1 MILLDTVV
9 VSELRKIRRN
19 AGVLTSLKALAPDTL
34 FLSVM
39 TLGEIDAGIHK
50 QCNTAPEFAK
60 ELSQRL
66 VQTRLRFTMR
76 ILTVIPAIARFW
88 GRLPSLTKNKVVD
101 NLVAFSA
108 LCHNPTV
115 VTRKIQDFEVTGLK
129 VVNQFAVG

>member
-50 QCNTAPEFAK
+50 QCSAAPEFAK

-66 VQTRLRFTMR
+66 VQTGLRFTMR

-101 NLVAFSA
+101 NLVAVSWA
-108 LCHNPTV
+108 AA
-115 VTRKIQDFEVTGLK
+115 R
-129 VVNQFAVG
+129 